1 MRSFHREDCR
11 LATPDAS
18 SRNARGESMHF
29 SSWPNP
35 SRIVI
40 NSECRGYDHGSDR
53 PRLWKTTALVDDG
66 SVNDC
71 DQQTALRGIDPT
83 FLQIGECVDSA
94 VAEEGP
100 VRSSRVD

>member
-1 MRSFHREDCR
+1 MHAASPCTSHPGPTHRV
-11 LATPDAS
+11 LLSTA
-18 SRNARGESMHF
+18 NAA
-29 SSWPNP
+29 
-35 SRIVI
+35 VT
-40 NSECRGYDHGSDR
+40 
-53 PRLWKTTALVDDG
+53 TTALVDDG